1 MITLCRDVNEKMAAP
16 KFGTAIFYDDGNRG
30 LYCLYDVSIVFVQIL
45 HQIGDAVVV
54 LEFFRMIL

>member
-1 MITLCRDVNEKMAAP
+1 MPGRKNSSPLIWDCHFFMMME
-16 KFGTAIFYDDGNRG
+16 NRG